1 MRLLTL
7 CCAAPLIATLSACAK
22 LIVEYPVLYEV
33 PQARD
38 DAALVYF
45 FKAGSY
51 YNRARNYHVYMNG
64 SFLGAVKEGSF
75 FFAHIEPG
83 VHNFSCL
90 ELEVEAGQ
98 TYYVENTLHQ
108 PPGFYMGNKPV
119 SRLRKLVE
127 PRFSWVSPA
136 RAADTIPNL
145 TYTIVR
151 HDRKPGGK
159 TGFYCE
165 SIDRPES
172 FPKILVSPQH
182 IN

>member
-1 MRLLTL
+1 MRFLIIL
-7 CCAAPLIATLSACAK
+7 CAAPLIAALSACTNM
-22 LIVEYPVLYEV
+22 IIEYPVLREI
-33 PQARD
+33 PKAGD
-38 DAALVYF
+38 DTALVYF

-90 ELEVEAGQ
+90 ELEVEAGK

-108 PPGFYMGNKPV
+108 QPGFYVGNKPV

-151 HDRKPGGK
+151 HDRKSGGK

-165 SIDRPES
+165 SIDRPGS
-172 FPKILVSPQH
+172 YPKTLVSPQH

>member
-7 CCAAPLIATLSACAK
+7 LCVVPFLATLSACAR
-22 LIVEYPVLYEV
+22 LIVEYPVLYEI
-33 PQARD
+33 PHARD

-90 ELEVEAGQ
+90 ELKVEAGR
-98 TYYVENTLHQ
+98 TYYVENALYQ
-108 PPGFYMGNKPV
+108 QPGFYLGNRPA

-127 PRFSWVSPA
+127 PKFSWVSPA

-165 SIDRPES
+165 SIDRPGS
-172 FPKILVSPQH
+172 YPKIVLLPH
-182 IN
+182 DIR